1 MPALRTFTPPPRALM
16 PLAFLLALTPATDLV
31 SAAQPGDD
39 ERYSLA
45 HFAPERVLDLGAAT
59 GSLAGARPRSL
70 AAADLDEDGV
80 PDLIVGYAT
89 RSGGAVAVLRGNP
102 DPIYPNAPE
111 AQARRRTGADTT
123 TPFRPGAR
131 VFALPQA
138 ADHLGA
144 GDFDADGH
152 LDVVAAA
159 DGASRL
165 SWLGGDGRGAL
176 SDARPIALPGALTAL
191 VTGDVNRADGLGDVV
206 AAVDTAAGARLVTF
220 EGPDGA
226 FRGESESTPLR
237 SRATDLAL
245 GWLDDDPFLDV
256 AAASGAEV
264 TVVHGRDRK
273 LAAPAAARRAVG
285 GPRTERFSFPGAVAA
300 LATGDFSGDDGGR
313 QELAALTRGGELRV
327 LGATARG
334 PGAAS
339 FTTASGVP
347 SRGERPGECAR
358 LLRIRAASANEQ
370 LFVASPDQSRIRA
383 ILAGQLPEPRAF
395 VPDLDGSVRPVAALA
410 MRLDRDG
417 LDDLVLLDAAQ
428 LAPRV
433 VLSAPVF
440 TYVVDSTAS
449 TADANL
455 ADNVCADANGDC
467 TFKAALQQSD
477 AVSSA
482 DLIEFD
488 IPGAGVHTIQYS
500 SVNVDDVALR
510 TVTIDGTSQPGFAG
524 TPLIQLQPVTP
535 NTEILAVDGPS
546 SVVRGLVFNDG
557 AANMTTGI
565 SIRDSN
571 LVIEGNFFGT
581 NAAGLAD
588 QASGATCLGTL
599 VSTVSA
605 NTIGGTVPAARNL
618 VSGCFYGMIVNS
630 CATPWTVVGNYF
642 GADVT
647 GAEPLTNSTSTIFSR
662 CRLNLGGTAAGSRN
676 VITGPSIAGSAAI
689 VLTALNTNNAAGSL
703 IQGNHIGVDV
713 SGTTSLG
720 GADDGILIDHADVD
734 DVTIGGTVATARN
747 AIGGFGGSCIHVT
760 AAVSDLVVEGNAIG
774 TGADTTTPLGC
785 GADGIR
791 AEGIALGYVGGTA
804 AGAGNVIANNTGTGV
819 SVVGGPLWIQRNS
832 IYGNAQGIDLW
843 VAGAADGYTANDAG
857 DADGGATDGN
867 GLQNRPTLTGASAT
881 SVAGSLSS
889 TPSSNF
895 TIDFYS
901 SPECTAGVNQR
912 QGRTWRGSTN
922 VTTDGAG
929 SAAILVNAGLASSI
943 PTGHRVTATATDVN
957 GNTSEFSPCQNA
969 VNGTTVEIVP
979 PSGPVRVGEPFTLLG
994 GGFTNGSVIK
1004 AFVATSS
1011 GVIDVFPS
1019 GLTPSG
1025 GTTTSLLGT
1034 LTYPWPAGAPNERVL
1049 GNGFVSFQVV
1059 RTDQGFDTS
1068 NVVGAV
1074 LLGSDAQ
1081 SVPSITALGGIPLSA
1096 TSSSTS
1102 IRTANVE
1109 GLVEPGG
1116 SLVIDGSGFA
1126 SPLVNIFTATGNIG
1140 PLTPTISS
1148 ATSITVEIPG
1158 NAPVGPGSV
1167 QVINATGSF
1176 QASNAVSV
1184 PIGDLITVSGVQVN
1198 GSTVT
1203 VTGTGFNSL
1212 TVINFFASDGGQLTN
1227 FGGLDGGGA
1236 ARIPLTVQK
1245 STTMTF
1251 TRPAGAVAGAAFV
1264 EALNPPFIPFSS
1276 SGASAGGAL
1285 TLP

>member
-1 MPALRTFTPPPRALM
+1 MHVPRLPARRPAAFL
-16 PLAFLLALTPATDLV
+16 PLAFLLALAPGAELAG
-31 SAAQPGDD
+31 AAGPSGD
-39 ERYSLA
+39 ERYALA

-70 AAADLDEDGV
+70 ASADLDEDGV

-89 RSGGAVAVLRGNP
+89 RAGGAIAVLRGSP
-102 DPIYPNAPE
+102 DPIYPYAPE
-111 AQARRRTGADTT
+111 AQQRRRAGADTA
-123 TPFRPGAR
+123 TPFRAGAR
-131 VFALPQA
+131 VFALAQA

-159 DGASRL
+159 SGASRL

-191 VTGDVNRADGLGDVV
+191 VTGDVNRADGLADVI
-206 AAVDTAAGARLVTF
+206 AAVDGEAGPRLLTF
-220 EGPDGA
+220 EGPEGA
-226 FRGESESTPLR
+226 FRGESESTTLR

-256 AAASGAEV
+256 AAASGSEV

-285 GPRTERFSFPGAVAA
+285 APRTERFSLPGTVAA
-300 LATGDFSGDDGGR
+300 VATGDFSGDDGGR

-327 LGATARG
+327 LGATPRG
-334 PGAAS
+334 PGATS
-339 FTTASGVP
+339 FAAASGVA
-347 SRGERPGECAR
+347 SRGERPGERAR
-358 LLRIRAASANEQ
+358 LLRIRAASPNEQ
-370 LFVASPDQSRIRA
+370 LFVASPDRTRIRA
-383 ILAGQLPEPRAF
+383 ILAGALPDGRAF
-395 VPDLDGSVRPVAALA
+395 VPDLEGGVRPVAALA

-417 LDDLVLLDAAQ
+417 LDDLVLLDAGQ

-433 VLSAPVF
+433 VTSAPVF
-440 TYVVDSTAS
+440 TYVVDSTAD

-455 ADNVCADANGDC
+455 ADNVCADSNGDC
-467 TFKAALQQSD
+467 SFRAALQQSD
-477 AVSSA
+477 SLSSA

-488 IPGAGVHTIQYS
+488 IPGTGVHTIQYS
-500 SVNVDDVALR
+500 NVTADDSALR

-524 TPLIQLQPVTP
+524 TPLIQLQPLSP
-535 NTEILAVDGPS
+535 NTDVLAINGS
-546 SVVRGLVFNDG
+546 ASVVRGLVINDG
-557 AANMTTGI
+557 TANMTTGI
-565 SIRDSN
+565 SLRASN
-571 LVIEGNFFGT
+571 LVIEGNFIGT
-581 NAAGLAD
+581 DSAGLTS
-588 QASGATCLGTL
+588 QTSGATCIGTL
-599 VSTVSA
+599 VNTVSS
-605 NTIGGTVPAARNL
+605 NTIGGTVPAARNV
-618 VSGCFYGMIVNS
+618 VSGCFHGMLVNS
-630 CATPWTVVGNYF
+630 CATPWTVVGNHF

-647 GAEPLTNSTSTIFSR
+647 GAAALPDDAIAIFSR

-676 VITGPSIAGSAAI
+676 VIAGSPLGGYPAI
-689 VLTALNTNNAAGSL
+689 SLGALNTNTAAGSL

-713 SGTTSLG
+713 SGTAALG

-734 DVTIGGTVATARN
+734 DVTIGGTTIAARN
-747 AIGGFGGSCIHVT
+747 AIGGFAGSCIHVT

-791 AEGIALGYVGGTA
+791 AEGIGLGYVGGTA
-804 AGAGNVIANNTGTGV
+804 AGAGNVIAYNAGTGV

-832 IYGNAQGIDLW
+832 IHGNAQGIDLW

-867 GLQNRPTLTGASAT
+867 GLQNRPTLAAASAT

-889 TPSSNF
+889 TPSSDF

-901 SPECTAGVNQR
+901 SPDCTAGVSQR

-929 SAAILVNAGLASSI
+929 SATILVNAGLASSI
-943 PTGHRVTATATDVN
+943 PTGHKVTATATDVN

-969 VNGTTVEIVP
+969 VNGTTVEIEP
-979 PSGPVRVGEPFTLLG
+979 PSGPVRVGEPFTLPG
-994 GGFTNGSVIK
+994 GGFTLGSVIK

-1011 GVIDVFPS
+1011 GVIDVYPS
-1019 GLTPSG
+1019 GLTPTG
-1025 GTTTSLLGT
+1025 GTTTSLTAT
-1034 LTYPWPAGAPNERVL
+1034 LTYPWPVGAPDDRVL

-1059 RTDQGFDTS
+1059 RTDQGFDAS

-1081 SVPSITALGGIPLSA
+1081 AVPSITALGGVPLSA

-1109 GLVEPGG
+1109 GLVEPGTD
-1116 SLVIDGSGFA
+1116 LVIAGSAFDT
-1126 SPLVNIFTATGNIG
+1126 PLVNIFTATGNVG
-1140 PLTPTISS
+1140 PLTPSSSS

-1158 NAPVGPGSV
+1158 DAPVGPGSV
-1167 QVINATGSF
+1167 QVVNATGVY

-1184 PIGDLITVSGVQVN
+1184 PIGDLISVSAVQIN

-1203 VTGTGFNSL
+1203 VTGTGFNAL
-1212 TVINFFASDGGQLTN
+1212 TVINFFASDGSQLTN

-1236 ARIPLTVQK
+1236 ALIALTVPN